1 MALITTAGESISGA
15 IFMVLYLASGYWRN
29 WRVLLSRPWT
39 VPLLVLISLNFLG
52 LLWTTDLHR
61 GFIVV
66 SKLNYFL
73 FSFAGATLPWTKR
86 YFRWVVLS
94 FLTGLSI
101 AFVIGVFQ
109 FFNLLPGLPTN
120 PVVGPTGFAD
130 SNVLN
135 LALTTGLLWIVYDLK
150 YREVFSPIY
159 NIVLG
164 SAFFTY
170 LVLTG
175 GRTGQVVFFLLF
187 PVALIILL
195 PGKWKGVKILGGIAL
210 CIIIFISSP
219 VVRQRYSSG
228 MNDLEAYKNG
238 FATTNLGL
246 RLVFWQGAFK
256 MAMESPIFGV
266 GTGDYGIKMT
276 ELQKRNSIPQTP
288 GIDKFDN
295 PHNSYLAYF
304 SGLGIIGLASL
315 LWFLYAVSREAFE
328 KWDSPAGWFKLCY
341 LGIFL
346 LGSIMDTLMWGH
358 DHAFALA
365 IITAIPNNIFFSK
378 K

>member
-1 MALITTAGESISGA
+1 MALVTTAGESISGA
-15 IFMVLYLASGYWRN
+15 VFMVLYLVSGYWRN

-39 VPLLVLISLNFLG
+39 IPLLVLIALNFLG

-61 GFIVV
+61 GLIVV

-73 FSFAGATLPWTKR
+73 ITFAAATLPWTAR
-86 YFRWVVLS
+86 YFRWVVIS
-94 FLTGLSI
+94 FLTGLAI
-101 AFVIGVFQ
+101 AFVIGFFQ
-109 FFNLLPGLPTN
+109 FFNLLPGLPMD
-120 PVVGPTGFAD
+120 PVIGPKGFAD

-150 YREVFSPIY
+150 YREVFAPVY
-159 NIVLG
+159 NIILG
-164 SAFFTY
+164 LAFFTY

-187 PVALIILL
+187 PPALMVLL
-195 PGKWKGVKILGGIAL
+195 PGKWKELKILGGIAL

-228 MNDLEAYKNG
+228 MNDLEAYQHG
-238 FATTNLGL
+238 FASTNLGL
-246 RLVFWQGAFK
+246 RLVFWEGAFK
-256 MAMESPIFGV
+256 MALESPIFGV

-276 ELQKRNSIPQTP
+276 ELQKRNAIPQSP
-288 GIDKFDN
+288 GFTKFDN
-295 PHNSYLAYF
+295 PHNSYLAYL
-304 SGLGIIGLASL
+304 SGLGVVGLASL
-315 LWFLYAVSREAFE
+315 LWFLFAVSKEAWE
-328 KWDSPAGWFKLCY
+328 KWYSPAGWFKLCY

-346 LGSIMDTLMWGH
+346 LGSVMDTLMWGH

-365 IITAIPNNIFFSK
+365 IITAIPVNILSTEK
-378 K
+378 